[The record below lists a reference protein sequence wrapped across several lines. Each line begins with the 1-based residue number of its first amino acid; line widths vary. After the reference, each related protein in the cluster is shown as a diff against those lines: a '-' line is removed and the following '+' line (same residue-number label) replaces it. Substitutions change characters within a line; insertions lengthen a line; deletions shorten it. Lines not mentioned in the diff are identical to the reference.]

1 MQQFLALAA
10 LCLAVPMSLCAET
23 YLVLPF
29 FNLTGSE
36 NLNWIG
42 ESISES
48 VREALNS
55 SGVLTIDR
63 DDRAEVFR
71 RLSLRPYS
79 QLTRASV
86 IEIAQ
91 SLDAD
96 HVVYGQFELKP
107 PGPGEAITRGS
118 LRITARSIDVRAIRK
133 GPEFTDTGALEDL
146 AALQSHAAWQSL
158 HLARPKEAPGEEEFR
173 RRHPSVRV
181 DAMENY
187 VRGLLADSSQQKIRF
202 FTQAARLD
210 ATYSQPCF
218 QLGRLFF
225 SSREYANAADWLK
238 KVPETDPNFREATF
252 LLGLSLYNQN
262 NFEGAESAFR
272 IVAAT
277 VPLNEVLNNLG
288 AAQSRRNDPAAVEAF
303 ERALEGDT
311 SDPDYQFNVGYA
323 LWKRGKF
330 DEAVER
336 FRAVLER
343 NPADE
348 EATVFLGR
356 CLKKAGPRTGD
367 LRSEGRE
374 RLKETYQESAWWQLK
389 AMLGRQK

>member
-10 LCLAVPMSLCAET
+10 LCLAVPIPLRADT

-29 FNLTGSE
+29 FNLTASE

-48 VREALNS
+48 VRDALGAQ
-55 SGVLTIDR
+55 GVLTIDR

-71 RLSLRPYS
+71 RLSLRPYVR
-79 QLTRASV
+79 LTLASV
-86 IEIAQ
+86 VEIAQ

-96 HVVYGQFELKP
+96 HVVYGQFELAP
-107 PGPGEAITRGS
+107 PPAGEPLTRGR
-118 LRITARSIDVRAIRK
+118 LRITARAIDVRAIKK
-133 GPEFTDTGALEDL
+133 GPEFSETGALEDL
-146 AALQSHAAWQSL
+146 AALQSHVAWQSL
-158 HLARPKEAPGEEEFR
+158 HLARPQEAPSEEDFR
-173 RRHPSVRV
+173 RRHPPVRV

-187 VRGLLADSSQQKIRF
+187 IRGLLAGSTQQKHRF

-210 ATYSQPCF
+210 PSYSQPCF
-218 QLGRLFF
+218 QLGRLLFA
-225 SSREYANAADWLK
+225 SKEYAAAADWLK
-238 KVPETDPNFREATF
+238 KVPETDSNYREATF
-252 LLGLSLYNQN
+252 FLGLALYNRN
-262 NFEGAESAFR
+262 DFAAAESAFR

-277 VPLNEVLNNLG
+277 VPLNEVLNNL
-288 AAQSRRNDPAAVEAF
+288 AATQSRRHDPAAVETF

-323 LWKRGKF
+323 LWKQGRF
-330 DEAVER
+330 EPAAQR

-348 EATVFLGR
+348 EATLFLGR
-356 CLKKAGPRTGD
+356 CLKKSGPRAGD
-367 LRSEGRE
+367 PRSDGRE

-389 AMLGRQK
+389 AMLGKQK